1 MRRCNGRTVPHA
13 TSRWHTRDMT
23 RVTLVVGL
31 CVLAVTGSAVG
42 ALGATSQARPALGV
56 VDTSPFDVRGF
67 GFQPGERVQVLL
79 TVNARQYWR
88 STVAA
93 GNGTFRASFQAS
105 LGPCGRFVLRA
116 LGSRGSRV
124 RVLQRRPIPD
134 CVSPTGVGSHT

>member
-1 MRRCNGRTVPHA
+1 MRQSDGRTVPHA
-13 TSRWHTRDMT
+13 AARWHTRDMT
-23 RVTLVVGL
+23 RVTLVAGL
-31 CVLAVTGSAVG
+31 CALAAAGRAWG
-42 ALGATSQARPALGV
+42 GGDAGRFECG
-56 VDTSPFDVRGF
+56 GF
-67 GFQPGERVQVLL
+67 GVQPGERVQGLL

-124 RVLQRRPIPD
+124 RVLQRRLI
-134 CVSPTGVGSHT
+134 